1 MNPAR
6 LNGNRIVLG
15 RACDVRETASK
26 FYADPHATSRI
37 LDALDPLPRMF
48 CIEHMI
54 AAATERTRRHFAKR
68 SCLMGNKYARVAYA
82 WFMHRKWT
90 LLKIPRRTFF
100 HALRKVKDFFHALK
114 TGVECTF
121 ASFVK

>member
-1 MNPAR
+1 MNPVR

-15 RACDVRETASK
+15 HARDVRETASK
-26 FYADPHATSRI
+26 SMADPHATSRI
-37 LDALDPLPRMF
+37 LDALDPLPGMF

-82 WFMHRKWT
+82 WFMHRKWC

-114 TGVECTF
+114 TGVERAF
-121 ASFVK
+121 PSFVK